1 MRLLIRFQ
9 KRNQERKKGLDMS
22 RLSVQNVRICGISA
36 CLPATIE
43 ENLGLSIFSNQ
54 QEAQKVIA
62 STGIERHRAVRDGV
76 TASDLSV
83 PAVEVLLTQLGWN
96 PMEVDCMFYVSTSRD
111 FIAPQTACIL
121 QDRLGLR
128 NDCFVMDLPLGCSGW
143 VYGMSVIGSMMSH
156 GTFKKGL
163 LIASETNTRNRS
175 KEDRT
180 VRPLFGD
187 AATVTAL
194 EFATDAPEMH
204 YMFGVDGSGYQAV
217 WAKYGGM
224 RFPTDAEAVK
234 EVEVEAGVI
243 RKGTDMVV
251 NGMDVFAFA
260 IKRPPK
266 ALKEMIEEFNI
277 DIDSIDYL
285 LLHQANKFIDEKIRK
300 SLGIPSEKV
309 PYCLE
314 DFGNV
319 TSASIPLTMV
329 TRCKSALEK
338 ENCHFLACGFGVG
351 LAWAT
356 MEFETNKVIVPSIV
370 EY

>member
-1 MRLLIRFQ
+1 
-9 KRNQERKKGLDMS
+9 MS
-22 RLSVQNVRICGISA
+22 KLTINDVRIAGMSA
-36 CLPATIE
+36 CVPRDVE
-43 ENLGLSIFSNQ
+43 ENKDLPIFSSP
-54 QEAQKVIA
+54 QEAEKVIA

-83 PAVEVLLTQLGWN
+83 KAVERLLEDLGWKAE
-96 PMEVDCMFYVSTSRD
+96 EVDCLFYVCTSRD

-128 NDCFVMDLPLGCSGW
+128 TDCFVMDLPLGCSGW
-143 VYGMSVIGSMMSH
+143 IYGMSVISSMMSH
-156 GTFKKGL
+156 GSFKKGL
-163 LIASETNTRNRS
+163 LIAAETNTCNRS
-175 KEDRT
+175 KLDRT

-194 EFATDAPEMH
+194 EYAPGAASMNF
-204 YMFGVDGSGYQAV
+204 MFWVDGSGYQAV

-224 RFPTDAEAVK
+224 RFPTDSEAVK
-234 EVEVEAGVI
+234 NTEVEPGVI

-260 IKRPPK
+260 IKQPPR
-266 ALKEMIEEFNI
+266 AIKEMISTFNI
-277 DIDSIDYL
+277 NTDSLDFLY
-285 LLHQANKFIDEKIRK
+285 LHQANKFIDEKIRK
-300 SLGIPSEKV
+300 SLKIPAEKV
-309 PYCLE
+309 PYCLN

-329 TRCKSALEK
+329 TRTAAALK
-338 ENCHFLACGFGVG
+338 DKLCHNLACGFGVG

-356 MEFETNKVIVPSIV
+356 MEFHTDSLVISSLI

>member
-1 MRLLIRFQ
+1 
-9 KRNQERKKGLDMS
+9 MS
-22 RLSVQNVRICGISA
+22 KLTINNVRVAGMAACVPSA
-36 CLPATIE
+36 IERNIDLP
-43 ENLGLSIFSNQ
+43 IFASR
-54 QEAQKVIA
+54 QEAEKVIA
-62 STGIERHRAVRDGV
+62 STGIEEHRVAGEGV

-83 PAVEVLLTQLGWN
+83 KAVGQLLADLGWQSKD
-96 PMEVDCMFYVSTSRD
+96 VDCLFYVCTSRD

-143 VYGMSVIGSMMSH
+143 IYGMSVIGSMMSH

-163 LIASETNTRNRS
+163 LIAAETNTKNRS
-175 KEDRT
+175 RRDRS

-187 AATVTAL
+187 AATVTAM
-194 EFATDAPEMH
+194 EFAPGAPPMH
-204 YMFGVDGSGYQAV
+204 FMFGVDGSGYQAV

-224 RFPTDAEAVK
+224 RFPADADSVK
-234 EVEVEAGVI
+234 EVEVEPGII

-266 ALKEMIEEFNI
+266 ALKEMIEEFSI
-277 DIDSIDYL
+277 DTEKIDYL

-300 SLGIPSEKV
+300 ALKFPPEKV

-314 DFGNV
+314 EYGNV
-319 TSASIPLTMV
+319 TSASIPLTMAA
-329 TRCKSALEK
+329 RLEAPLSSRP
-338 ENCHFLACGFGVG
+338 CSLLACGFGVG

-356 MEFETNKVIVPSIV
+356 LLFDTSPMKVSPITEF
-370 EY
+370 